1 MALKCGIIGLPNV
14 GKSTIFNALTSA
26 HAITANYP
34 FTTIEPNTGVVEV
47 SDERLDKL
55 ASIYPHKKVTP
66 AIVEFVDIAGL
77 VKGASKG
84 EGLGNKFLAHI
95 RNVDAILHIVRCF
108 KDPDVA
114 HIPGELNP
122 VEDISLIRTELLLA
136 DLEITE
142 RQFSAL
148 EKRVK
153 RGDKEAAHE
162 VAFLSSIKD
171 LLERGSNIVIKG
183 MSEAE
188 QGHLKRYNLLT
199 LKPVLYVA
207 NTGEGEHD
215 KSEFYL
221 EQIREFANKEDT
233 QVIPI
238 IGRLEAEI
246 ALLQEEERDS
256 FMKELGL
263 ADSGLERL
271 IGASYRLL
279 GLITFFT
286 VVGGEVIRAWTIL
299 DGTRSASAA
308 GKIHTDMEKGFIKA
322 EVIHFQDLMLHG
334 TPDTVREKGLLRI
347 EGRDYIVKDGD
358 IIHFRFAL

>member
-34 FTTIEPNTGVVEV
+34 FTTIEPNVGMVEV
-47 SDERLDKL
+47 PDERLTKL
-55 ASIYPHKKVTP
+55 ALIYPHKKVTP

-95 RNVDAILHIVRCF
+95 RDVDAILHIVRCF
-108 KDPDVA
+108 DDPDVA

-122 VEDISLIRTELLLA
+122 TYDISLIKTELLLA
-136 DLEITE
+136 DLEIIE
-142 RQFSAL
+142 RQLGAA
-148 EKRVK
+148 EKRIK
-153 RGDKEAAHE
+153 RGDKEAALE
-162 VAFLSSIKD
+162 IALLEKIKLALEKGSKLDIKD
-171 LLERGSNIVIKG
+171 LPESDLEYLRT
-183 MSEAE
+183 
-188 QGHLKRYNLLT
+188 YNLIT
-199 LKPVLYVA
+199 VKPVLYVA
-207 NTGEGEHD
+207 NSSEGDIERS
-215 KSEFYL
+215 KFYI
-221 EQIREFANKEDT
+221 EQIRELVNKEGAQLT
-233 QVIPI
+233 QI

-246 ALLQEEERDS
+246 ALLPKEERDT
-256 FMKELGL
+256 FLKELGL
-263 ADSGLERL
+263 PESGLSRL
-271 IGASYRLL
+271 IKASYRLL

-299 DGTRSASAA
+299 DGTKAAKAA
-308 GKIHTDMEKGFIKA
+308 GNIHTDMEKGFIKA

-334 TPDTVREKGLLRI
+334 TPEAVRDKGLLRI

-358 IIHFRFAL
+358 IIHFRFSI